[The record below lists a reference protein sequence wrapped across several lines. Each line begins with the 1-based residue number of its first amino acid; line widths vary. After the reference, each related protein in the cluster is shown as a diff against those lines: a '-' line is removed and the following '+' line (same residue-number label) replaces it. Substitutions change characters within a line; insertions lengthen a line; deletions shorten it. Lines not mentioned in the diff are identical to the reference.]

1 MRLIIQLKPL
11 LVYTHRETSDAKPP
25 QTDTFVDII
34 HHTVPADIRQ
44 ASIDKMVEI
53 NIQLHDFVA
62 KLVVTG
68 PTKIMRWNYG
78 VIDDGNFCIDAILPR
93 NLTEQEYYYVTQMT
107 EHLAA
112 TLTKAPIAKKIGDK
126 NILLSVKTD
135 ISATL
140 QE

>member
-1 MRLIIQLKPL
+1 MRLLIHLKPL
-11 LVYTHRETSDAKPP
+11 LVYTHRETSDVKPP
-25 QTDTFVDII
+25 HTDTFVDII
-34 HHTVPADIRQ
+34 NHIVPAEIKQ

-53 NIQLHDFVA
+53 NIQLHDFIA
-62 KLVVTG
+62 KLIVMG

-78 VIDDGNFCIDAILPR
+78 IVDDGNLCIDAILPR

-112 TLTKAPIAKKIGDK
+112 ILTKTPIAKKTGDK
-126 NILLSVKTD
+126 NILLSIKTD

-140 QE
+140 EE